1 MLSLTCLHAASMSQN
16 ERTDLS
22 LSSNLA
28 TQIKAQKNKLPEK
41 EHLFLSLMMKA
52 CIHRCAGCHLN
63 IAFNHAITNCRIHS
77 DDIFHNDSMYFFT
90 VLIGAHLIQHVLY
103 KGGTSIQYFLSCALH
118 QVFLIF
124 TFQSLTNVTT
134 PAVTLFAIY

>member
-22 LSSNLA
+22 LLSNLA

-77 DDIFHNDSMYFFT
+77 DDIFYNDSIYLFFS
-90 VLIGAHLIQHVLY
+90 VLIGAHLIQHVLC
-103 KGGTSIQYFLSCALH
+103 KGCTSIQYFHSSVLH
-118 QVFLIF
+118 WVFLIF
-124 TFQSLTNVTT
+124 QNLTNATT
-134 PAVTLFAIY
+134 PAVTVFAIY